1 MKARKILKGHRWFQ
15 NSCSC
20 GPVHDPNA
28 PRSERKGR
36 LVKVERIPGLG
47 ASETKDMPAPVVH
60 SPPGRGSKG
69 TRWAREMRLEACHY
83 CGEPGGTID
92 HIIPR
97 SQGGRLVKSNCV
109 PACAPCN
116 NWLKDMDYEWF
127 KTVGWKSRPFS
138 R

>member
-20 GPVHDPNA
+20 GPVHNPNA
-28 PRSERKGR
+28 PRSERKGC
-36 LVKVERIPGLG
+36 LVKVDRVP
-47 ASETKDMPAPVVH
+47 T
-60 SPPGRGSKG
+60 PPGRGSKG
-69 TRWAREMRLEACHY
+69 ARWAREMRLLPCHY

-92 HIIPR
+92 HVIPR

-116 NWLKDMDYEWF
+116 NFRKDADYEWF
-127 KTVGWKSRPFS
+127 KTIGWKGRPFS
-138 R
+138 Q